1 MHQVSGYVNYNIG
14 MEPEVSWIEHMN
26 LRNILD
32 VDNVDHVEND
42 EL

>member
-26 LRNILD
+26 LRTILD
-32 VDNVDHVEND
+32 VDNVDNVENI